1 MFQTFPKFMVLVLQA
16 LPIYTLIEFLVGLDQ
31 IHVYADIQKTEGLIR
46 CCLPLA
52 QKLYNVPKGFIKEE
66 VEKYFPGSLAFTDCT
81 EQPIPIPAKNE
92 KKVVLFRQEKETHA
106 QSRIC
111 MQ

>member
-1 MFQTFPKFMVLVLQA
+1 
-16 LPIYTLIEFLVGLDQ
+16 LDQ
-31 IHVYADIQKTEGLIR
+31 INVYAERDIQKIEGLIR

-52 QKLYNVPKGFIKEE
+52 QKLYNVPKGFIKAE
-66 VEKYFPGSLAFTDCT
+66 VEKYFPGFLAFTYCT

-111 MQ
+111 MQQTKLILYSTKQNVDK